1 MSNFFEQLRE
11 FLTSLTLVRKITILA
26 TLIVAIS
33 AISYL
38 VSLSGK
44 VSYEPLFTNMN
55 SEDLGAIVARL
66 DKQGTAYQVDQ
77 TQRTVMVPGADV
89 LKIRMKMAE
98 EGLPRFGGVGFEIFD
113 KAGFGKSD
121 FEQHI
126 NFQRALE
133 GELTRTIL
141 SLREVEK
148 ARVHLVLPEKSIFS
162 QSQQAA
168 SASVILKLGRS
179 GALPE
184 NTVQSITHLVASAV
198 EGLDSSNVTVVDSE
212 GRLLSSP
219 AGDASSVA
227 GGQAY
232 NQKNQIEKNLEHR
245 IVDLLSPVVGV
256 GKVMARVTADIDFTR
271 SETTEETVDPNRTAV
286 LQESKTKNKKSEA
299 DNANSAAGSGNANGA
314 NSQADENVEQTSYE
328 VSKTVKKL
336 ITPIGA
342 IKSLSVAILV
352 DGNYVADKAGKKQ
365 YTPRAAEELTRID
378 ELVKGAIGFTQARG
392 DQVKITNLA
401 FQAVDAQLDAS
412 SEAWYKQK
420 NSNGFIISVIA
431 NVLIVVALLLVF
443 LLVVRPLIASWNGA
457 SQRILGPRAKRAA
470 LQSGSDVNQ
479 LVRVNPVAATA
490 AIRKWLE

>member
-11 FLTSLTLVRKITILA
+11 FLNSLTLVRKITILA
-26 TLIVAIS
+26 TLIIAIS

-44 VSYEPLFTNMN
+44 VSYEPLFTNLN
-55 SEDLGAIVARL
+55 SEDLGAIVGRL
-66 DKQGTAYQVDQ
+66 DKQGTSYQVDQ
-77 TQRTVMVPGADV
+77 TQRTVLVPGAEV

-98 EGLPRFGGVGFEIFD
+98 DGLPRFGGVGFELFD

-148 ARVHLVLPEKSIFS
+148 ARVHLVLPEKSIFA
-162 QSQQAA
+162 QSQQPA

-184 NTVQSITHLVASAV
+184 STVQSITHLVASAV
-198 EGLDSSNVTVVDSE
+198 EGLNASSVTVVDSE

-232 NQKNQIEKNLEHR
+232 NQKSQIEKNLEKR
-245 IVDLLSPVVGV
+245 IVDLLAPVVGM

-271 SETTEETVDPNRTAV
+271 SETTEQIVDPNRTAV
-286 LQESKTKNKKSEA
+286 LQESKTKNKKNDSAGTGAEA
-299 DNANSAAGSGNANGA
+299 TGG

-328 VSKTVKKL
+328 ISKTIKKL
-336 ITPIGA
+336 VTPIGA

-352 DGNYVADKAGKKQ
+352 DGNYVDQGGKKV
-365 YTPRAAEELTRID
+365 YAARAPEELTRID
-378 ELVKGAIGFTQARG
+378 ELVKGAIGFNQARG
-392 DQVKITNLA
+392 DQVKISNMA
-401 FQAVDAQLDAS
+401 FQSVDTQLEAS
-412 SEAWYKQK
+412 SEAWYAQK
-420 NSNGFIISVIA
+420 NSNGFIMSVIA
-431 NVLIVVALLLVF
+431 NVLIVVALILVF
-443 LLVVRPLIASWNGA
+443 LLVIKPLMASWNGA
-457 SQRILGPRAKRAA
+457 FQKVLGGRSKNPA
-470 LQSGSDVNQ
+470 LNAGQSGADVNQ
-479 LVRVNPVAATA
+479 LVRVNPAAATA

>member
-1 MSNFFEQLRE
+1 M
-11 FLTSLTLVRKITILA
+11 RKISILA
-26 TLIVAIS
+26 TLVIAIS
-33 AISYL
+33 AIAYL
-38 VSLSGK
+38 VNLSGK
-44 VSYEPLFTNMN
+44 VNYEPLFTNMN

-66 DKQGTAYQVDQ
+66 DKAGTAYQVDQ
-77 TQRTVMVPGADV
+77 TQKTVLVSSAEV

-98 EGLPRFGGVGFEIFD
+98 DGLPRFGGVGFELFD

-148 ARVHLVLPEKSIFS
+148 ARVHLVLPEKSIFA

-168 SASVILKLGRS
+168 SASVILKLGS
-179 GALPE
+179 KGALSE

-198 EGLDSSNVTVVDSE
+198 EGLDASSVTVVDSE
-212 GRLLSSP
+212 GRLLSTP

-232 NQKNQIEKNLEHR
+232 NQKSQIEKSLEHR
-245 IVDLLSPVVGV
+245 IADLLSPVVGV

-271 SETTEETVDPNRTAV
+271 SETTEQVVDPNRTAV
-286 LQESKTKNKKSEA
+286 LQESKTKNKKNDSGGTSTEG
-299 DNANSAAGSGNANGA
+299 SAG

-328 VSKTVKKL
+328 VSKTIKKL
-336 ITPIGA
+336 VTPIGA

-352 DGNYVADKAGKKQ
+352 DGTYVDQGGKKQ
-365 YTPRAAEELTRID
+365 YTPRAADELTRID
-378 ELVKGAIGFTQARG
+378 ELVKGAIGFNQARG

-401 FQAVDAQLDAS
+401 FQTVDSQLEAS

-420 NSNGFIISVIA
+420 NSNGFIMSVVA
-431 NVLIVVALLLVF
+431 NVLIVVTLLLVF
-443 LLVVRPLIASWNGA
+443 LLVIRPLMASWNGA
-457 SQRILGPRAKRAA
+457 FQKVLGGRSKNPA
-470 LQSGSDVNQ
+470 LTGGSDVNQ